1 MSDLSLPSVAEVRSV
16 IATGLTDE
24 QIEAL
29 IVDACLVV
37 DQCSAVAGYDADVQA
52 AIIKY
57 WTADIISTISNQ
69 GAGVVTSDRLGDA
82 ARSFSAGN
90 DKTATSF
97 YRQRAYDFDPSGC
110 LRRIGKPQASFQSLS
125 TNGT

>member
-1 MSDLSLPSVAEVRSV
+1 LSDLSLPSVAEVRAV
-16 IATGLTDE
+16 ISTSLTDDQVE
-24 QIEAL
+24 SL
-29 IVDACLVV
+29 IVDASIVV
-37 DQCSAVAGYDADVQA
+37 DQCAAVGGYDVDVQA

-57 WTADIISTISNQ
+57 WTADIISTIANQ
-69 GAGVVTSDRLGDA
+69 GAGVITADRLGDA

-125 TNGT
+125 TGGT